1 MTVDPRQSAG
11 IVRLR
16 ACAAVAACLLT
27 CACFARARQ
36 AERVETLVVRGHPL
50 TLHIYGSRGGDPVI
64 VSSGDG
70 GWIHLGP
77 HAAATLASSGFFVVG
92 VDAREYLEAFT
103 SSRSTLRPEDVPG
116 DYSAILAFAAQGTK
130 TKPILVG
137 VSEGAGL
144 SVLAATDPAVRCVA
158 GGVVGLGLP
167 AVNELGWRWRD
178 AVIYLTHTVPQ
189 EPTFETAPIIGKVTP
204 LPLALI
210 QSTHDEY
217 VSPADARALYERAAN
232 PKRLWTVAAADH
244 SFSDNRAAFDTALL
258 EAIRWIREQD
268 TP

>member
-1 MTVDPRQSAG
+1 MRIDPREGGA
-11 IVRLR
+11 IMRMR
-16 ACAAVAACLLT
+16 ACAAFAACLLI
-27 CACFARARQ
+27 CACFARVRP

-50 TLHIYGSRGGDPVI
+50 TLHVYGTRGGDPVI

-92 VDAREYLEAFT
+92 VDVREYLEAFT
-103 SSRSTLRPEDVPG
+103 SARSALRPEDVPR
-116 DYSAILAFAAQGTK
+116 DYSAILNFTAEGAKA
-130 TKPILVG
+130 KPILIG

-144 SVLAATDPAVRCVA
+144 SVLAATDPDVRCRS
-158 GGVVGLGLP
+158 GGVVALGMP

-178 AVIYLTHTVPQ
+178 AVIYLTHAVPD
-189 EPTFETAPIIGKVTP
+189 EPTFETASIIGQVAP

-217 VSPADARALYERAAN
+217 VSPADSRALYERAAS
-232 PKRLWTVAAADH
+232 PKRLWTVPAADH
-244 SFSDNRAAFDTALL
+244 SFSDNRAEFDARLL
-258 EAIRWIREQD
+258 EAIRWVREQA
-268 TP
+268 TG